1 MAKLED
7 VIQRGTNAARPAATA
22 VAVGTLYY
30 DTTNSSLARS
40 NGTSWESVEGSGGFS
55 NPMTTQGDI
64 ITGGASGAAARL
76 AIGTAGQ
83 VLTVN
88 AGATA
93 AEWAAAA
100 GGGGVTHTYVGYNT
114 VGGTDEAFTTNR
126 HYMKKITLAAAG
138 TLVGIEAHIKTT
150 SDAAAME
157 MRFMLFED
165 NAGTPRYLLHTTHAG
180 PLFLKPSSGVEAFR
194 WFGVGL
200 SRYLAAGDYWIG
212 FVPSQNTGVIKKDG
226 SGSDRYFTAGGNWSI
241 DAGYNAITT
250 TTDRYSIRA
259 SILT

>member
-1 MAKLED
+1 MALPTASDNVWPKLILSE
-7 VIQRGTNAARPAATA
+7 GAAPAAPA
-22 VAVGTLYY
+22 
-30 DTTNSSLARS
+30 
-40 NGTSWESVEGSGGFS
+40 
-55 NPMTTQGDI
+55 
-64 ITGGASGAAARL
+64 
-76 AIGTAGQ
+76 AGQ
-83 VLTVN
+83 VKLYAKADGLLYWKDD
-88 AGATA
+88 AGTEYPMGGA
-93 AEWAAAA
+93 AEWADVEADHDAHDHTGVPGVGA
-100 GGGGVTHTYVGYNT
+100 GGGAAHAYVGYNT
-114 VGGTDEAFTTNR
+114 VGGTDETFTTNR
-126 HYMKKITLAAAG
+126 HYLKKITLASAG
-138 TLVGIEAHIKTT
+138 TLVAIEAHIKTT

-180 PLFLKPSSGVEAFR
+180 PLFLKPSNGVEAFR

-212 FVPSQNTGVIKKDG
+212 FVPSQSTGVIKKDG

-259 SILT
+259 SILS

>member
-1 MAKLED
+1 MTTKFIDHLLEGD
-7 VIQRGTNAARPAATA
+7 HASRPAFGA
-22 VAVGTLYY
+22 VPEGTLYACSDHGLIY
-30 DTTNSSLARS
+30 QSD
-40 NGTSWESVEGSGGFS
+40 GTAAWSTWATLG
-55 NPMTTQGDI
+55 
-64 ITGGASGAAARL
+64 GGAVAAGDVS
-76 AIGTAGQ
+76 ITD
-83 VLTVN
+83 
-88 AGATA
+88 AGAYFTGTDVEA
-93 AEWAAAA
+93 ALQELGAGGG

-114 VGGTDEAFTTNR
+114 VGATDETFTTNR